1 MMATVPKEGMPKA
14 YRVTGMPKA
23 QSPMGTRT
31 QISAVSSLLELCSLP
46 GERQSTRCAR
56 ALENTP
62 SHD

>member
-46 GERQSTRCAR
+46 GERQSTRCA
-56 ALENTP
+56 
-62 SHD
+62 